1 MNKTVA
7 FVAVFLLLASS
18 ADAIMRINVYV
29 SNLID
34 GRMPY
39 IDMPAV
45 VNNTPQKFIIVWEN
59 TGSVGCN
66 FRMRADIYQRV
77 KGESVPVYSS
87 WSKAVPIEPGGAGNL
102 EAYWYPNRT
111 GEYSVETFLYFCNFL
126 SDGPKSNFTVFK
138 ANRTLAKMPA
148 AIRAEST
155 EDYIDFVINPTE
167 DISSLMI
174 VPKSYPVGWVFES
187 GEWRGIEKG
196 KDNRLRLGY
205 SAQIWKESNVSFDVV
220 SSDGKYY
227 QSVVVELAK
236 KQEFPLYPI
245 VIGVLVLL
253 IIILSV
259 KVFSYR
265 RGADDEGKESA
276 G

>member
-1 MNKTVA
+1 M
-7 FVAVFLLLASS
+7 AVFLLLASC
-18 ADAIMRINVYV
+18 ADAIMRVNVYV
-29 SNLID
+29 SDLID

-66 FRMRADIYQRV
+66 FRMRADIYQRARGKLV
-77 KGESVPVYSS
+77 LAYTS

-102 EAYWYPNRT
+102 EAYWYPNKT
-111 GEYSVETFLYFCNFL
+111 GDYSVETFLYFCNFL
-126 SDGPKSNFTVFK
+126 SVGPKSNFTVFK

-174 VPKSYPVGWVFES
+174 VPKSYPVGWVFDS
-187 GEWRGIEKG
+187 GEWLGIEKG

-205 SAQIWKESNVSFDVV
+205 SAQIWKASNVSFDVV
-220 SSDGKYY
+220 SSDGRYY

-236 KQEFPLYPI
+236 KQEFPTYPV

-253 IIILSV
+253 VIILSI

-265 RGADDEGKESA
+265 RGADDEGEESA